1 MPTPATDLA
10 HLETDGVA
18 AFLRLA
24 DPARRNAL
32 GSGMFAALERHLD
45 ELERWAAER
54 GGIVLAIEAEGTA
67 FCAGFDLRE
76 GVESPGVTGE
86 FVARL
91 SRLLRRLRRLDAVV
105 LAAVQGPALAGGAAL
120 VSACDLL
127 LVTPAASIGY
137 PAVRIGVSPAVSL
150 PTLAAEIGG
159 GPARRLMLS
168 GELLDGAWARRI
180 GWAVDLLPD
189 EASLREATRRW
200 AASIAGKGH
209 EALRE
214 TKRWLNRLD
223 GSSLDAAFD
232 ATLEASRR
240 TAASEECA
248 ERMRQ
253 ALERASSPRGSASPK
268 P

>member
-1 MPTPATDLA
+1 MPTPAADLSR
-10 HLETDGVA
+10 LEIDGVA

-32 GSGMFAALERHLD
+32 GSGMFASLERHLD

-76 GVESPGVTGE
+76 GVESPGATGE
-86 FVARL
+86 FVERL
-91 SRLLRRLRRLDAVV
+91 SKVLRRLRRLDAVV
-105 LAAVQGPALAGGAAL
+105 LAAVQGPALAGGAAI

-168 GELLDGAWARRI
+168 GELLDGASARRI
-180 GWAVDLLPD
+180 GWAIDLLPD
-189 EASLREATRRW
+189 EASLRQGTRRW

-223 GSSLDAAFD
+223 GCDREEAFAA
-232 ATLEASRR
+232 AAAASRA
-240 TAASEECA
+240 TSESEECRQ
-248 ERMRQ
+248 RMRQ
-253 ALERASSPRGSASPK
+253 ALERASAPRGPVSSK